1 LKKSKFEK
9 KENQILYKKKKKQI
23 IRDEIG
29 KEFQLKKRIRTTKNN
44 NKKMRTIFDIK
55 IKCQGMKFKDI
66 NSRKDSRPKTS

>member
-1 LKKSKFEK
+1 LIQE
-9 KENQILYKKKKKQI
+9 EKKQI